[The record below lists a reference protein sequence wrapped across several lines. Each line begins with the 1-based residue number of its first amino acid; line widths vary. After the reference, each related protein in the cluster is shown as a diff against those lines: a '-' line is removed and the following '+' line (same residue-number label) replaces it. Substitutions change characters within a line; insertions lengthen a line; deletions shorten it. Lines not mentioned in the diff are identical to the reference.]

1 MREAGKKTHEE
12 RRMKR
17 NQLFFRLLLK
27 AVWVRKDRAL
37 TALISVAVV
46 ATIATSAL
54 TVYYDL
60 ENKLSREF
68 TRFGANVV
76 ITEKAVT
83 EKSSMSQQE
92 LEKIS
97 ALLGSS
103 GEAVPVAYA
112 IATAPDGSKLVVG
125 GADLKHLM
133 QLNSWWSISGSK
145 SPTPA
150 GTRTALDDARVP
162 LVGARVEDKLARG
175 EALNIRL
182 GGSERAIGPHMIFR
196 SGSDDDSRIFIDLST
211 FASWTGVQPNT
222 VLLRIQG
229 KPREIQSMIDRLSA
243 SLPQAEVKPVRQIT
257 QAQTSVIGKTRSV
270 VFAASAIVLVLIM
283 LTMVATFTSS
293 VLERRKD
300 FAVMKALGAS
310 NQMVNILF
318 ASEAAIQ
325 ALAGAVVGYL
335 LGCGI
340 AFWIGKANFEAAIW
354 PQPMLL
360 LPVLL
365 GSMVLALGAA
375 TAPLRLLQQIQPAG
389 ILRGE

>member
-1 MREAGKKTHEE
+1 VSMN
-12 RRMKR
+12 R
-17 NQLFFRLLLK
+17 NQLFFRMLLK

-68 TRFGANVV
+68 SRFGANVV
-76 ITEKAVT
+76 VTEKAAMT
-83 EKSSMSQQE
+83 PQQ
-92 LEKIS
+92 LSKITS
-97 ALLGSS
+97 LLGSD

-125 GADLKHLM
+125 GADLKQLM
-133 QLNSWWSISGSK
+133 QLNSWWSITGNA
-145 SPTPA
+145 SP
-150 GTRTALDDARVP
+150 V
-162 LVGARVEDKLARG
+162 LVGARVEEMLAHDP
-175 EALNIRL
+175 AFHVNL
-182 GGSERAIGPHMIFR
+182 GNAERAIGPHMVFR
-196 SGSDDDSRIFIDLST
+196 SGSDDDSRIYLDLNT
-211 FASWTGVQPNT
+211 FTAWTGVQPNT
-222 VLLRIQG
+222 ALLRING
-229 KPREIQSMIDRLSA
+229 KPQEIQSMIDRLSA
-243 SLPQAEVKPVRQIT
+243 ALPQAEVKPVRQIT

-310 NQMVNILF
+310 NRAVNVMF
-318 ASEAAIQ
+318 ASEAALQ
-325 ALAGAVVGYL
+325 ALAGAAAGYV
-335 LGCGI
+335 LGCGV

-360 LPVLL
+360 LPVLA

>member
-1 MREAGKKTHEE
+1 MN
-12 RRMKR
+12 R
-17 NQLFFRLLLK
+17 NRLFLSLLLK

-37 TALISVAVV
+37 TALVSVAVV

-60 ENKLSREF
+60 ESKLSREF
-68 TRFGANVV
+68 SRFGANVV
-76 ITEKAVT
+76 ITEK
-83 EKSSMSQQE
+83 SSMTQQD
-92 LEKIS
+92 LGRIT
-97 ALLGSS
+97 ALLGAQ

-112 IATAPDGSKLVVG
+112 IATAQDGSKLVVV
-125 GADLKHLM
+125 GADIKRLM
-133 QLNSWWSISGSK
+133 QLNSWWSISGNA
-145 SPTPA
+145 SP
-150 GTRTALDDARVP
+150 V
-162 LVGARVEDKLARG
+162 LVGARVEEKLARG
-175 EALNIRL
+175 PDFKITL
-182 GGSERAIGPHMIFR
+182 GNAERAIGPHMVFR
-196 SGSDDDSRIFIDLST
+196 SGSDDDSRIYLDLAAFT
-211 FASWTGVQPNT
+211 AWTGVQPNT
-222 VLLRIQG
+222 ALVRIQG
-229 KPREIQSMIDRLSA
+229 KPQEIQAMIDRLSA
-243 SLPQAEVKPVRQIT
+243 ALPQADVKPVRQIT
-257 QAQTSVIGKTRSV
+257 EAQTSVIGKTRSV

-310 NQMVNILF
+310 NRTVNIMF
-318 ASEAAIQ
+318 ASEAVVQ
-325 ALAGAVVGYL
+325 ALAGAAVGYL
-335 LGCGI
+335 LGCGV

-354 PQPMLL
+354 PQPVLL